1 MDELRNFLRY
11 NNKYSI
17 KINLWDLY
25 GCYRLELFY
34 NAVVIFSVISADFE
48 SLVKQTMDKIKTI
61 E

>member
-34 NAVVIFSVISADFE
+34 NAVVIFSVISADLE